1 MQDYYSTLGV
11 AKNASQDEIKRA
23 YRKLASQHHPDKGG
37 DKAKF
42 QEVQAAYAVLGDEQK
57 RAEYDNPRP
66 QFGGFNG
73 FGQDGVHV
81 NVNDI
86 FSQMFG
92 GGSPFGGGFGGFGQ
106 HQHPRRNHLRVSL
119 WLQLNDIAQGGK
131 KTVAVNTA
139 QGNQTVEIDIP
150 LGLNDGDNVQYPG
163 IAPGGQDLVITFRI
177 HPDPVWHRQALNLSR
192 EHRVSIW
199 DLILGGDIVVK
210 NIYGEQ
216 LTVRVPSKCQPGTSL
231 RLREQGLKDRNG
243 RKGDMM
249 VKLLAEIPQ
258 DISSELVEAIQKYR

>member
-1 MQDYYSTLGV
+1 MTDHYTTLGV

-37 DKAKF
+37 DKNKF
-42 QEVQAAYAVLGDEQK
+42 QEVQAAYDTLGDADK
-57 RAEYDNPRP
+57 RAAYDNPRA
-66 QFGGFNG
+66 QFGSFGGGFH
-73 FGQDGVHV
+73 DGHV
-81 NVNDI
+81 NINDI
-86 FSQMFG
+86 FGQM
-92 GGSPFGGGFGGFGQ
+92 FGGGFGGFGQ
-106 HQHPRRNHLRVSL
+106 HQHPRRNHMRVSL
-119 WLQLNDIAQGGK
+119 WLQLTDIALGGK
-131 KTVAVNTA
+131 KTVAVNTG
-139 QGNQTVEIDIP
+139 QSSQTVEIDIP

-177 HPDPVWHRQALNLSR
+177 HPDPVWHRQGLNLSR

-216 LTVRVPSKCQPGTSL
+216 LTVRVPAKCQPGTSL
-231 RLREQGLKDRNG
+231 RLREQGLRDRNS
-243 RKGDMM
+243 RRGDMM

-258 DISSELVEAIQKYR
+258 NISGDLVEAIQKYR